1 MVAAHASRVRH
12 RTRLTGRLVRRPPA
26 ELAAQQVFRRSAGMC
41 PEYELPVQ
49 CTFLASGPDE
59 CADFVLTWRPGVANR
74 RRSDLRIPSRKRTG
88 PALPC
93 GLAGRASPDR
103 REPALSFAHFGI
115 APTTTRRQQALI
127 MVGASSKWRRGG
139 AVHDARWF
147 HRSSDDPALFYAEPT
162 SPNGVP
168 GPRLVRVALM
178 RRLAAMDAAV
188 DRRWNSALGGAHRSR
203 LMTLLIMQVVA
214 LIALFL
220 GAGLDNAMV
229 MGIATPAVLW
239 TIVELVR
246 LLPEKERGDIT

>member
-1 MVAAHASRVRH
+1 
-12 RTRLTGRLVRRPPA
+12 
-26 ELAAQQVFRRSAGMC
+26 
-41 PEYELPVQ
+41 
-49 CTFLASGPDE
+49 
-59 CADFVLTWRPGVANR
+59 
-74 RRSDLRIPSRKRTG
+74 
-88 PALPC
+88 
-93 GLAGRASPDR
+93 
-103 REPALSFAHFGI
+103 
-115 APTTTRRQQALI
+115 
-127 MVGASSKWRRGG
+127 
-139 AVHDARWF
+139 
-147 HRSSDDPALFYAEPT
+147 
-162 SPNGVP
+162 
-168 GPRLVRVALM
+168 M